1 MSVRHVVLASVSA
14 AFLAASAA
22 VSAPSAATLSPSALL
37 AQEAYRSLASGNAEA
52 AVLVYGQAIESREL
66 SPEALANAL
75 INRGLA
81 FQHLDQHSAAID
93 DYTAALRL
101 DAMSASL
108 RAMTLYNRGLSQH
121 KMNQPALAI
130 EDYTSALF
138 LDSSFA
144 HAYLSRANLLRD
156 SGQYLF
162 ALSDYEKA
170 ARFKHPDTARVYF
183 GEALAYAALKRPV
196 ESKKSL
202 DRALSANPSFAPALK
217 HLAGLSGKPAGAPI
231 ASDPLATAS
240 IAGSDL
246 VARKPDLPDPVAP
259 AAELLPAEEMPKVIV
274 AAVAPTR
281 KLITDRVPEYSES
294 DAPEPAPVA
303 ISAAEEEE
311 KIVAIEAV
319 PDEPATDEAP
329 AAELPVETV
338 EAAESDPVT
347 GWTVQIASASSEDGA
362 WSTWKKLQNRFKAL
376 AKEKPV
382 VVKADLGSKGVFYRV
397 RLTGFDDQD
406 AAKDRCSSLKR
417 KGVSCYISK
426 A

>member
-52 AVLVYGQAIESREL
+52 AAVAYGQAIESREL
-66 SPEALANAL
+66 APEALANAL

-81 FQHLDQHSAAID
+81 FQHLDQHAAAID

-101 DAMSASL
+101 DAMSAPL
-108 RAMTLYNRGLSQH
+108 RAMTLYNRGLSQQ

-130 EDYTSALF
+130 EDFTSALF

-183 GEALAYAALKRPV
+183 GEALTYAALKRPV

-202 DRALSANPSFAPALK
+202 DRALAANPAFAPALK
-217 HLAGLSGKPAGAPI
+217 HLAGLSGQPAGAPA
-231 ASDPLATAS
+231 ASDPLTTAS
-240 IAGSDL
+240 IAGSNL
-246 VARKPDLPDPVAP
+246 AARKPVLPDPVAP
-259 AAELLPAEEMPKVIV
+259 AAELLPAEEAPKVIL
-274 AAVAPTR
+274 AAVAPKR
-281 KLITDRVPEYSES
+281 KLITDRVPEYIETE
-294 DAPEPAPVA
+294 APKPEPAA

-311 KIVAIEAV
+311 KILAIEAV
-319 PDEPATDEAP
+319 PDEPAAEEPVLAEPPVDTAEAP
-329 AAELPVETV
+329 QSAAL
-338 EAAESDPVT
+338 T

-382 VVKADLGSKGVFYRV
+382 VVKADLGAKGVFYRV
-397 RLTGFDDQD
+397 RLTGFEDQD